1 MVKQV
6 FEPDTE
12 LTAIAIG
19 YKNDKVNYI
28 ADKIFPYI
36 PVGEPNF
43 RYNEYPVEEGFSV
56 PDTKVGRISKP
67 NIVEFSAVS
76 KTASVEDYGL
86 DAPVPDYD
94 VTRAPKNYDPR
105 ARATE
110 GITDLILLDRELRC
124 ARLARDLNNY
134 AHKETLAEGSRFTD
148 EASDPLR
155 ILLEARDKMILGA
168 NTLLLGMNV
177 WTALRL
183 HPKIVK
189 ATHGNSGDSGAASR
203 EAVAELL
210 ELSDIIVGKSRH
222 DSAKKGQKA
231 VITPCWEDVCALLYL
246 NDNADNNNGITFG
259 YTARFGNKVA
269 ATYFDKDMGLRGAEV
284 IRVGESCKELVVAK
298 ECGYFFEGA
307 AVKTVKEEDDEG

>member
-19 YKNDKVNYI
+19 YKNDKANYI

-86 DAPVPDYD
+86 DAPVPNYD
-94 VTRAPKNYDPR
+94 VTRAPKNYAPR
-105 ARATE
+105 ARTAE
-110 GITDLILLDRELRC
+110 GITDLMLLDRELRC

-134 AHKETLAEGSRFTD
+134 ANKETLAEGSRFTD
-148 EASDPLR
+148 ADSHPLR
-155 ILLEARDKMILGA
+155 ILLEARNKMLLDANVAVFGA
-168 NTLLLGMNV
+168 KV

-183 HPKIVK
+183 HPEIVK

-210 ELSDIIVGKSRH
+210 ELSEIIVGNSRYNI
-222 DSAKKGQKA
+222 AKKGQKPTA
-231 VITPCWEDVCALLYL
+231 IPCWEDVCALLYL
-246 NDNADNNNGITFG
+246 NDNADNNNGVTFG

-269 ATYFDKDMGLRGAEV
+269 ASYFDKDMGLRGAEV
-284 IRVGESCKELVVAK
+284 IRVGESCKELVVAPQ
-298 ECGYFFEGA
+298 CGYFFEGA
-307 AVKTVKEEDDEG
+307 AAKTVKGEDDEG